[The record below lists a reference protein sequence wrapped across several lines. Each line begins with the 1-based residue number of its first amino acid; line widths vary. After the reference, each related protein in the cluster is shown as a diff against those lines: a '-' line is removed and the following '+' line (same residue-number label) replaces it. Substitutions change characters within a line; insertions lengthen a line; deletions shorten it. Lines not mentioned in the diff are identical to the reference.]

1 MEEIVVNRLD
11 PNFKFEVAAHPGGE
25 AVKACFAC
33 GACTGGC
40 PASDVD
46 PAYDPRKIVR
56 MILLGMKERVLS
68 SDIIWLCHMCY
79 TCSFHCPQ
87 DVQFVNVMAV
97 LREMAVKEG
106 YVSPSFLKGVEAID
120 KFSQTIRHHMVLS
133 VVDRKAEELPIVPKE
148 ILHQIED
155 NL

>member
-1 MEEIVVNRLD
+1 MEAINLSKLD
-11 PNFKFEVAAHPGGE
+11 PNFKYEVAAHPGGE

-46 PAYDPRKIVR
+46 PAYDPRKIIR

-68 SDIIWLCHMCY
+68 SELIWLCHMCY

-87 DVQFVNVMAV
+87 DVKFVKVMAV

-106 YVSPSFLKGVEAID
+106 YVSPSFLIRVNEID
-120 KFSQTIRHHMVLS
+120 KFSQTIRHHMVMSL
-133 VVDRKAEELPIVPKE
+133 VDRKS
-148 ILHQIED
+148 ED
-155 NL
+155 LTVDLKDLLSTIADKL

>member
-1 MEEIVVNRLD
+1 
-11 PNFKFEVAAHPGGE
+11 
-25 AVKACFAC
+25 
-33 GACTGGC
+33 
-40 PASDVD
+40 
-46 PAYDPRKIVR
+46 

-87 DVQFVNVMAV
+87 DVQFVNVMGV

-106 YVSPSFLKGVEAID
+106 YVTPSFLKGVETIE

-133 VVDRKAEELPIVPKE
+133 VVDRKAEEFVVDPKE
-148 ILHQIED
+148 LLNKIED
-155 NL
+155 SL